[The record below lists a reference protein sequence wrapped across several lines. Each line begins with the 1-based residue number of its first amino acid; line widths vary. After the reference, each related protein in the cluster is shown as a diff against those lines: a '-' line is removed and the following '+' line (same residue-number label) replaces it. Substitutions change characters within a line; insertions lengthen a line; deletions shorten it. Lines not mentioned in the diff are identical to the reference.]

1 MFVGDLEHIQNEAE
15 RRAIPTRGR
24 PVPERIGEIRFE
36 KVSFTYPGKGNK
48 PALDGVDLRIPAGAT
63 VALVGENG
71 SGKTTAAKLLAGL
84 YVPDDGQVL
93 VGGVPTSEIDR
104 RAWFSC
110 IANVSQDF
118 YHWPLTARLN
128 VAIGRTDAEVTEE
141 RLTAAIQHADA
152 EDLIEDLPR
161 GWDTLLARGYQD
173 GHSLSGGQWQKL
185 GIARAHFRDGQVLV
199 VDEPTAALDA
209 KAEQQAF
216 ANIRALAAGGQ
227 TVVLITHRLHSVR
240 SADLIYLLQDGRVA
254 ESGTFAD
261 LMDSAMAPGGKFR
274 AMFEIQRA
282 QFSTDN
288 KECAVPLQKGPT
300 VT

>member
-1 MFVGDLEHIQNEAE
+1 MTGLH
-15 RRAIPTRGR
+15 R
-24 PVPERIGEIRFE
+24 E
-36 KVSFTYPGKGNK
+36 KPRKDNK
-48 PALDGVDLRIPAGAT
+48 PALDGIDLRFPAGET
-63 VALVGENG
+63 VALVRENG
-71 SGKTTAAKLLAGL
+71 SGKTTAAKLLTGL
-84 YVPDDGQVL
+84 YVPDEGQVL
-93 VGGVPTSEIDR
+93 VGDVPTSEIDR
-104 RAWFSC
+104 RAWFSR

-118 YHWPLTARLN
+118 YHWPLTARMN

-240 SADLIYLLQDGRVA
+240 SADLIYLMENGRVA

-261 LMDSAMAPGGKFR
+261 LMAPDTAPGGKFR
-274 AMFEIQRA
+274 SMYEVQRG
-282 QFSTDN
+282 QFTSADEKQT
-288 KECAVPLQKGPT
+288 VPLQKEPT